1 MCYIKYRKEIMKILV
16 VEDNEHQQ
24 NLAKTQL
31 AEHDVTTTASYI
43 EASRLMKATVFDALL
58 TDMHLPATTGY
69 PLFSKFKG
77 QDAEAGWALVLL
89 ALDLNIPL
97 IGCLS
102 NGNHHNNLASS
113 LMDLFEYKVMTIGSS
128 KVLLDNENFIDLGAS
143 LEGDKLW
150 NELMKALQN

>member
-1 MCYIKYRKEIMKILV
+1 MKILV